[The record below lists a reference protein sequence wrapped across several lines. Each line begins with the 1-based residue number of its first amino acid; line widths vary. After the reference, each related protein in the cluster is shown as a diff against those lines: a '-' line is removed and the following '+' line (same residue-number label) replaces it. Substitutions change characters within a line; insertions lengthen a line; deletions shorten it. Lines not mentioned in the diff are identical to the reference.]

1 MGKQASQYDK
11 ILKENIEA
19 VIPSLMQNILGIT
32 AISSEELPD
41 DVQHTK
47 ERKPDVLKKIT
58 DSQGN
63 TFVLQI
69 EFQVADEHRMVY
81 RIAEYHVMLER
92 KYELSVRQYVI
103 YLGLGKPQM
112 PTHLHSERMTFSFP
126 LISFADLDYHLFLA
140 SARPE
145 EVVLG
150 VLANFKGDSAEKALA
165 QIVQRIEETTDG
177 DFALR
182 RYTKQ
187 LRVLAQLRN
196 LELTLKTA
204 MDSIAQYIS
213 EDKDALY
220 LRGLDKGEEKGEEKA
235 QTRFVK
241 NLLAKM
247 SLTVEQ
253 IADIVGVSIEFVQDI
268 QAKLA
273 ANK

>member
-32 AISSEELPD
+32 AVSSEELPD

-58 DSQGN
+58 DSQGDIY
-63 TFVLQI
+63 VLQI
-69 EFQVADEHRMVY
+69 EFQVADEPKMVY
-81 RIAEYHVMLER
+81 RMAEYYVMLER

-103 YLGLGKPQM
+103 YLGSARPQM
-112 PTHLHSERMTFSFP
+112 PTQLNSEWMTFNFP
-126 LISFADLDYHLFLA
+126 LISFADLDYHLFLN

-150 VLANFKGDSAEKALA
+150 VLADFKGDSIQKALA

-177 DFALR
+177 DLALM
-182 RYTKQ
+182 RYFKQ

-196 LELTLKTA
+196 LGNNLKDIA
-204 MDSIAQYIS
+204 MDSIAKFVS
-213 EDKDALY
+213 VEKDAAY
-220 LRGLDKGEEKGEEKA
+220 LVGLDKGELKAEE
-235 QTRFVK
+235 RFIR

-253 IADIVGVSIEFVQDI
+253 IADIVGVPVEFVQGI
-268 QAKLA
+268 EAKLSS
-273 ANK
+273 NK